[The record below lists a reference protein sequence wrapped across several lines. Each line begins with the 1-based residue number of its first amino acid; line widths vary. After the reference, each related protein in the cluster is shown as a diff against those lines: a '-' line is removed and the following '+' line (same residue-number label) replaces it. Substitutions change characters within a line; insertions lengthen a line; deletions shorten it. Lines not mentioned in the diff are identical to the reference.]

1 MRRLHSV
8 LWPLCLLLAASVT
21 AAPRVEVRGTLID
34 GVWSAQDA
42 SVAEFRGVPYA
53 QPPVGARRFRAPLPW
68 LPEAGIRSARTFAP
82 GCVQDDYNTRWYR
95 QVGAYFGA
103 AAERFADPAFSED
116 CLYLNIW
123 SPHPD
128 PSSRL
133 PVLVWFHGG
142 SNKAGWSFEA
152 NYQGARLAAQGR
164 ILVVTVGY
172 RLGVLGFLATSD
184 GHHVLAN
191 AGLSDQIEALRYV
204 RRSIAAFGGDPARVT
219 IAGESAGGA
228 DVLAL
233 LAAPAARGL
242 YARAIIESGGY
253 SLRGGPTLGQ
263 AQAAMNLVAD
273 AVQAHTFAERQAVP
287 ATALFAAATHI
298 VPTPRYLPIVD
309 GRSLTESVTAH
320 LQHGLDVDVLVGSN
334 ADESLLYVDDR
345 EDSLQRMVDA
355 LPASVQTELGSWARE
370 AGSARAAQNRLG
382 SFLDMGCSAQVVAA
396 AVKPSHRAY
405 LYRFT
410 RVRSGAAQ
418 AGLGA
423 YHGAEIPYVFDT
435 HDDWLPTAAVDRA
448 LGEHMLSAWA
458 AFVASGDPNR
468 PGRVNWPAYRR
479 DAPQALEW
487 GDTVR
492 VIEAPDHARCD
503 RVASALYPLN

>member
-1 MRRLHSV
+1 M
-8 LWPLCLLLAASVT
+8 
-21 AAPRVEVRGTLID
+21 AAPRVEVRGTLIE
-34 GVWSAQDA
+34 GVWSAKET

-53 QPPVGARRFRAPLPW
+53 QPPVGSRRFRPALPW
-68 LPEAGIRSARTFAP
+68 LPEAGIRSAKTFAS

-103 AAERFADPAFSED
+103 GAERFSDPPFSED

-128 PSSRL
+128 ASARL

-152 NYQGARLAAQGR
+152 NYQGARLAARGR

-172 RLGVLGFLATSD
+172 RLGAFGFLATSD

-242 YARAIIESGGY
+242 YARAIIQSGGY
-253 SLRGGPTLGQ
+253 SLRGAPNLEQ
-263 AQAAMNLVAD
+263 AQAAMH
-273 AVQAHTFAERQAVP
+273 QMAEPVSAATLAQLQAVP
-287 ATALFAAATHI
+287 ALTLFEASGHI
-298 VPTPRYLPIVD
+298 VPSPRYLPVVD
-309 GRSLTESVTAH
+309 GQGLPESVTAR

-345 EDSLQRMVDA
+345 EDSLQRMLAA
-355 LPASVQTELGSWARE
+355 LPASVQRGLGAWARE

-410 RVRSGAAQ
+410 RVRPGAAQ

-468 PGRVNWPAYRR
+468 PGRVHWPAYRA

-492 VIEAPDHARCD
+492 AIEAPDHARCD
-503 RVASALYPLN
+503 QVASALYPLD

>member
-1 MRRLHSV
+1 VRQLRFAL
-8 LWPLCLLLAASVT
+8 LGGFLLLAANVT

-34 GVWSAQDA
+34 GVWSAQDPA
-42 SVAEFRGVPYA
+42 VAEFRGVPYA
-53 QPPVGARRFRAPLPW
+53 QPPVGVRRFRPPLPW
-68 LPEAGIRSARTFAP
+68 LPEPGIRSAKTFAP

-103 AAERFADPAFSED
+103 AAERFVDPPFSED

-128 PSSRL
+128 PSARL

-152 NYQGARLAAQGR
+152 NYQGARLAARGR

-172 RLGVLGFLATSD
+172 RLGAFGFMATSD
-184 GHHVLAN
+184 GHQVLAN

-253 SLRGGPTLGQ
+253 SLRGAPTLEQ
-263 AQAAMNLVAD
+263 AQAALQQVAD
-273 AVQAHTFAERQAVP
+273 TVQAPTLAQLQAVP
-287 ATALFAAATHI
+287 ALTLFAASAHAK
-298 VPTPRYLPIVD
+298 PAPRYLPVVD
-309 GRSLTESVTAH
+309 GQVLTETVTAR
-320 LQHGLDVDVLVGSN
+320 LRRGLDVDVLVGSN

-345 EDSLQRMVDA
+345 EESLQRLVGSVPATVQPELDA
-355 LPASVQTELGSWARE
+355 WSRE
-370 AGSARAAQNRLG
+370 AGAARAAQNRLG

-405 LYRFT
+405 LYRFI
-410 RVRSGAAQ
+410 RVRSGAAD

-435 HDDWLPTAAVDRA
+435 HDDWLPTDAVDRA
-448 LGEHMLSAWA
+448 LGEQMLSAWA
-458 AFVASGDPNR
+458 AFVATGDPNR
-468 PGRVNWPAYRR
+468 SGRPHWPVFRAE
-479 DAPQALEW
+479 APQALEL

-492 VIEAPDHARCD
+492 TIEAPDHARCD
-503 RVASALYPLN
+503 RVAPVIYPLH